1 MSDFMLNILDKQTHT
16 HTDDYQRLIAD
27 ETR

>member
-16 HTDDYQRLIAD
+16 HWRHVALPKANC
-27 ETR
+27 